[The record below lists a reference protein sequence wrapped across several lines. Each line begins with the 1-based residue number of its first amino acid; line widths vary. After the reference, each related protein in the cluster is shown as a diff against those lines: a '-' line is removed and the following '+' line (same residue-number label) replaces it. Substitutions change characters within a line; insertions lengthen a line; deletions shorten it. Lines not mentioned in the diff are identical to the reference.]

1 MEWDKFA
8 VAAVIPLI
16 AELLQTIFRRSFD
29 VDDLI
34 CNFIGIVLGFFIG
47 LAVKNGKRRSAA

>member
-16 AELLQTIFRRSFD
+16 AELLQTIFGRSFD

-34 CNFIGIVLGFFIG
+34 CNFIGIVIG
-47 LAVKNGKRRSAA
+47 AVIAFGVLKIWASEE